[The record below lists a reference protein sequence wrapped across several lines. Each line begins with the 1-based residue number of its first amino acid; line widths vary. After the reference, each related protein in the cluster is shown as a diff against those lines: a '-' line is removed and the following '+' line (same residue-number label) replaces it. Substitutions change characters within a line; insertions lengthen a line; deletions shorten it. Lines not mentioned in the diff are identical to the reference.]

1 MNILEQKNIR
11 SPAGKDDICA
21 KFTIDD
27 TGSPYVLHDVAEEN
41 QEYTLSFWCYSET
54 DGEITA
60 GGLDMSTS
68 SSWTRYVVTFI
79 ADSVDVPIYFNI
91 AGTYHIYN
99 AQLEIGC
106 KATDFALNPAD
117 TELSLAELTVIVE
130 SHTTEFT
137 VMDGKIAAL
146 VAEDV
151 SIRGEYD
158 TLVSR
163 TTEMQADLD
172 GITTRVSLTESELGT
187 VSTVANQTAEKFT
200 WIVSSG
206 TDKTNFTLTDRTAEL
221 IAETIS
227 LNGNVKVNGDMI
239 VDGSITADKID
250 VADLFAQ
257 DITATNLHIT
267 GSSIFEGSLNGATGT
282 FEGEVF
288 ASSLSAYESIYL
300 HNDSGRKITVATL
313 MSDGKTIRM
322 GNVTGYTDVSFV
334 GGISSKTFT
343 CAEGATIRSGLTLR
357 PSSTS
362 SVIGGVGTGID
373 FYWSTASSRTS
384 YIEESETGLL
394 NINSAKIKNGV
405 ITCTS
410 LSQTSDER
418 EKDIT
423 PFNSADYNKLFMSL
437 EPISYRWRFGED
449 KRIRFGIGAQSAY
462 QRLADAGFD
471 PNDYSMVNYDVL
483 NTASKSGYKDQ
494 YSVDYQFVDMLT
506 MMQTQKNTREIE
518 RLIIWK
524 NDNDFQLQ
532 QAREEIVALK
542 KEIEL
547 LKASA

>member
-68 SSWTRYVVTFI
+68 TEWTRYVVTFI
-79 ADSVDVPIYFNI
+79 SDSVDVPIYFNI

-206 TDKTNFTLTDRTAEL
+206 TDKTNFTLTDRTATL

-288 ASSLSAYESIYL
+288 ASSLSAYKSIYL
-300 HNDSGRKITVATL
+300 HNDSGQKITVATL

-322 GNVTGYTDVSFV
+322 GNVTGYTDVSFF

-362 SVIGGVGTGID
+362 SVIGGVGTGIN

-405 ITCTS
+405 ITCAS

-471 PNDYSMVNYDVL
+471 PNDYSMVNYDV